1 MYITKYAATKGI
13 FVANVDAD
21 GVDAEHGKV
30 YVIGKGCFENMVDA
44 KRDAI
49 RRVRRKI
56 TALVAKEAKLESMI
70 DIWEMP

>member
-13 FVANVDAD
+13 FVANVDAE
-21 GVDAEHGKV
+21 GVDAEL
-30 YVIGKGCFENMVDA
+30 GKGCFENMVDA